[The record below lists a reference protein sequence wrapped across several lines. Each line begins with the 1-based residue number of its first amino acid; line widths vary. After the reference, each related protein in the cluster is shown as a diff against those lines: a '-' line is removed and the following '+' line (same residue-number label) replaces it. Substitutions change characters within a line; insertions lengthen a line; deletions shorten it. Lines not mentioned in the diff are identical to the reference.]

1 MRRIEMDCLLLLAR
15 MLPSRGTYIVVQI
28 EDVTDCIYLFSFSP
42 AQSLHVTI
50 SLSHPATHSISLFHY
65 RPLTLSSSLSLSR
78 HAEIFW
84 DSSERT
90 FFIKNITSPKS
101 LQPGVRTGGSVYVRG
116 EELLP
121 GGVAV
126 ALRSQSIVQIGSVI
140 FTFVLPSTKALANKQ
155 DFDVRK

>member
-1 MRRIEMDCLLLLAR
+1 M
-15 MLPSRGTYIVVQI
+15 
-28 EDVTDCIYLFSFSP
+28 
-42 AQSLHVTI
+42 
-50 SLSHPATHSISLFHY
+50 SLSLSSTQ
-65 RPLTLSSSLSLSR
+65 PLTQYHSSTIAHLLSPPPLSLSR

-90 FFIKNITSPKS
+90 FFIKNITSSKSS

-155 DFDVRK
+155 DFDVSKC

>member
-1 MRRIEMDCLLLLAR
+1 M
-15 MLPSRGTYIVVQI
+15 
-28 EDVTDCIYLFSFSP
+28 
-42 AQSLHVTI
+42 
-50 SLSHPATHSISLFHY
+50 SLSLSPTQ
-65 RPLTLSSSLSLSR
+65 PLTQYHSSTIAHLLSPPPLSLSR

-155 DFDVRK
+155 DFDVRKC